1 MSKNFNKCFKKQ
13 EEEKNLISNKLE
25 YLETFKK
32 EYENERIKK
41 QSLETRAGLI
51 VTLLGGI
58 FIFLIN
64 DLKIFKNLF
73 IIFETDTSL
82 EKYLK
87 FFISLSITLFLILTF
102 YELVNILNI
111 NEYAAFYVEDNIDY
125 TLKYS
130 DTLDDLLLSYKEIII
145 IHRKIN
151 SRNAYSFSKAINY
164 LVFLFIFI
172 IIFLIMKGGK

>member
-13 EEEKNLISNKLE
+13 EEEKN
-25 YLETFKK
+25 
-32 EYENERIKK
+32 
-41 QSLETRAGLI
+41 
-51 VTLLGGI
+51 
-58 FIFLIN
+58 
-64 DLKIFKNLF
+64 
-73 IIFETDTSL
+73 
-82 EKYLK
+82 LK